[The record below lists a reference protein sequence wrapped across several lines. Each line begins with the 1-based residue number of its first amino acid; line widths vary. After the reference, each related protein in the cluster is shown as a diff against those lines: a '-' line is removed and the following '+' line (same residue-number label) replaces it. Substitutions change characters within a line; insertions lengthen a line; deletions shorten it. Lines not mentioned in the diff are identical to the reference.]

1 MGVQL
6 DNWYRIIVNGNTF
19 RGQVIPKYDIKE
31 VSDDHFDKFPV
42 NEYLRSGLNKILIST
57 TENTS
62 EEVVLW
68 KIAIQ

>member
-1 MGVQL
+1 M
-6 DNWYRIIVNGNTF
+6 
-19 RGQVIPKYDIKE
+19 IPKYDIKE